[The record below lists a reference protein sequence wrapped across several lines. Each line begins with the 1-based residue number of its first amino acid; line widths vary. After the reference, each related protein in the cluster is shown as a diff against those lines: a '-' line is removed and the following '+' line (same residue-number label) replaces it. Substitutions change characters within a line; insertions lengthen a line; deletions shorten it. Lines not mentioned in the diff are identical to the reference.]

1 MYYNNSDKYKTFN
14 TSKTNETNEIKFQLL
29 YTPVEVE
36 EPGSTTTG
44 WMPGTVVETLLA
56 NGIAVGSSHL
66 AVSNDDVLASF
77 DK

>member
-14 TSKTNETNEIKFQLL
+14 TFKTNETNEIKFQLL

-44 WMPGTVVETLLA
+44 
-56 NGIAVGSSHL
+56 
-66 AVSNDDVLASF
+66 
-77 DK
+77 